1 MSGKEGMGLIVINYF
16 NNLFSVS
23 NGDYPSVTEL
33 IEPVVS
39 DSDNDRLLAPFS
51 ANEFHR
57 AVFQMRLSKA
67 LDPDGMNSPFYQMF

>member
-1 MSGKEGMGLIVINYF
+1 MGLIIMDYF
-16 NNLFSVS
+16 NNLFSKS
-23 NGDYPSVTEL
+23 NGDYLGVTEL
-33 IEPVVS
+33 IESVVS
-39 DSDNDRLLAPFS
+39 DSGNDRLLAPFS